1 MPVYK
6 DEARKTWYV
15 KYSAK
20 DPVSGKR
27 RQVLKRGFP
36 TKRDAQKWET
46 EQKASPASSTGT
58 TFAEM
63 DELYIAFKNPR
74 RDSTR
79 QQERYRVQT
88 YMDPFKDKPID
99 RITKAE
105 LVRWYTDLIAREDL
119 SVQTKNY
126 CIYLVKGVFKFAA
139 DLYDVPNPTGHL
151 KKIQKPER
159 QEYYTWTPEEFR
171 KFVSCVH
178 NPVYAGFFT
187 FMYYTGTR
195 RGEAM
200 AVRASDV
207 DPDALTV
214 RIEHQIKYFEE
225 GFQTL
230 KTGASART
238 LRLPENLW
246 TEIRPL
252 YDRCTEEAPF
262 LFGGERS
269 LAITSIQRYFTA
281 GIKASGVR
289 KIRIHDLRHSFATN
303 AINAGCNI
311 VAVSKYLGHST
322 INQTLE
328 TYTHLLE
335 KTDED
340 MVKRVNDLFKK

>member
-1 MPVYK
+1 MPTYK

-27 RQVLKRGFP
+27 RQVLKRGFA
-36 TKRDAQKWET
+36 TKREASQWEAQ
-46 EQKASPASSTGT
+46 QKASPASSTGT

-74 RDSTR
+74 REATR
-79 QQERYRVQT
+79 RQERYRVQT
-88 YMDPFKDKPID
+88 YMAPFKDKPID

-119 SVQTKNY
+119 SVQVRNY

-151 KKIQKPER
+151 KKIQKPVRKEFD
-159 QEYYTWTPEEFR
+159 TWDTEEFR
-171 KFVSCVH
+171 QFISCVQ
-178 NPVYAGFFT
+178 NPVYRGFFV
-187 FMYYTGTR
+187 FMYCTGTR

-200 AVRASDV
+200 AVRASDI
-207 DPDALTV
+207 DPEAKTV

-225 GFQTL
+225 GFSEL
-230 KTGASART
+230 KTEASART
-238 LRLPENLW
+238 LRMTDGLW
-246 TEIRPL
+246 TEIKPL
-252 YDRCTEEAPF
+252 YDRCTPEAPF

-269 LAITSIQRYFTA
+269 LPITNIQREFTK
-281 GIKASGVR
+281 GIKASGVK
-289 KIRIHDLRHSFATN
+289 KIRLHDLRHSFATN

-340 MVKRVNDLFKK
+340 MVRRMNKVLKL